1 MDAGYIVAGIMLASG
16 AGGGLANYFLNDDRI
31 GFKEGNRPALTRL
44 ARMIKSI
51 FIGAIAA
58 FVVPLFLSLARSSL
72 ISDIL
77 SQKAADGAPDP
88 HLNEMFILSGFCIVA
103 ALSSQTF
110 MQGVTRQ
117 VMNFTRAVEEK
128 AVAYVDQRVT
138 STENELRAEIEETK
152 ATTDTISEAFEN
164 SPDPEADAEVAEI
177 EKSTQEQIDRL
188 KELEGDVKATSTILG
203 ENIAPADG
211 NYLAKVRPELSIGE
225 HAVLKALWAR
235 RKLRRMPSSLAR
247 EVGLSRAAVQ
257 RILDRLIGKGLVEQ
271 SKHSRAGGSVYRLS
285 SSGGVRTFVMF
296 GNFPPST
303 SPSVTK

>member
-1 MDAGYIVAGIMLASG
+1 
-16 AGGGLANYFLNDDRI
+16 
-31 GFKEGNRPALTRL
+31 
-44 ARMIKSI
+44 
-51 FIGAIAA
+51 
-58 FVVPLFLSLARSSL
+58 
-72 ISDIL
+72 
-77 SQKAADGAPDP
+77 
-88 HLNEMFILSGFCIVA
+88 MFILSGFCIVA